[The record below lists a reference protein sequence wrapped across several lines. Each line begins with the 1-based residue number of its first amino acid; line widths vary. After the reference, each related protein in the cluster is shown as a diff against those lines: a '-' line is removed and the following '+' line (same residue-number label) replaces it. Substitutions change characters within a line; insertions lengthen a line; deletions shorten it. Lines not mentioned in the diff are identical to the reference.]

1 MKFYKCRHCGN
12 VVVMLND
19 SGVNPVCCGEKME
32 ELVANTVD
40 AAFEKHLPV
49 VKVEGNNMHVEVG
62 SVLHPMTEAHLIEF
76 IAVETEHGFQ
86 VRKLTKDDQPM
97 ADFSLTEKPV
107 AVYEYCNLHGLWKKE
122 L

>member
-62 SVLHPMTEAHLIEF
+62 SILHPMTEAHLIEF